1 MMVILSPVPGEHG
14 IHKPTGVQYYIS
26 GFVNGQLTGR
36 TADGATITADMAEFE
51 PVTVAP
57 APVLTEPPAPRDAM
71 LTATARRISDLQ
83 EQITAL
89 QKKLQTVEGERDNAE
104 KMLADLTASTAPAA
118 PPQTQIETRICR
130 NIGENGLSRYLNE
143 GWGILH
149 MQFMPVVNGYEDS
162 SAESLNVVLQR
173 EVPVPPPPQPE
184 ARAAVPAPAPEPV
197 RTVAGTIVQ
206 PEPAA
211 APEPTGVYASI
222 IRRHDLPISERL
234 ALMDAHI
241 LQEVSARHAAR
252 VEQAQ
257 PFTHRP
263 LIATGGIQS

>member
-1 MMVILSPVPGEHG
+1 MVILSPIPGEHG

-51 PVTVAP
+51 PVAPAP

-83 EQITAL
+83 EQIAAL

-118 PPQTQIETRICR
+118 PPQTRIEVDVREDIS
-130 NIGENGLSRYLNE
+130 GKMLAHLLNE

-149 MQFMPVVNGYEDS
+149 MQFMPRPAFDEDDR
-162 SAESLNVVLQR
+162 LNVVLQR

-211 APEPTGVYASI
+211 APEPAGVYAEI
-222 IRRHDLPISERL
+222 IRRHDLPIEERL
-234 ALMDAHI
+234 AMMDAHI
-241 LQEVSARHAAR
+241 IQEVSARHAAR
-252 VEQAQ
+252 VEQLQ